1 MATSVQVCGQ
11 FSPVTNRLYRALFT
25 FALQRLRVNACP
37 SVCASVCLSL
47 CVSVCMPACLS
58 VCLCLC
64 VSVCMSA
71 CVYICLC
78 VSVCL
83 FTCLFVCLFVCLCV
97 YLSACIVTSK
107 HYIISTRSCVHG
119 SSYLQHLF

>member
-11 FSPVTNRLYRALFT
+11 SSPVTNRLYRALFT

-37 SVCASVCLSL
+37 SACASVYLSF
-47 CVSVCMPACLS
+47 CVSVY
-58 VCLCLC
+58 VC
-64 VSVCMSA
+64 V
-71 CVYICLC
+71 CVYVCLC